1 MMPVIITRKGKW
13 IYIPIN
19 KKIAKESIRKLIERH
34 REVFDKLA
42 D

>member
-1 MMPVIITRKGKW
+1 MPVIVTKKGKRV
-13 IYIPIN
+13 YIPIN
-19 KKIAKESIRKLIERH
+19 EKIAKEGIKKLIERH